1 MSLRGCTTRLA
12 RAEKLAAARRP
23 GGPDGPDLVVVR
35 FDEHGVGHLRWVV
48 GPYQG
53 CASCG
58 WPPHAYEPFAGDEAA
73 LDAYYER
80 HGWQP
85 QRTILLHP
93 HTGSG
98 LRGGADH
105 EA

>member
-1 MSLRGCTTRLA
+1 MA
-12 RAEKLAAARRP
+12 WAP
-23 GGPDGPDLVVVR
+23 GS
-35 FDEHGVGHLRWVV
+35 VV

-58 WPPHAYEPFAGDEAA
+58 WPQEAYEPFVGDEVD

-85 QRTILLHP
+85 QRTILLWP
-93 HTGSG
+93 HTGKRAAES
-98 LRGGADH
+98 RP
-105 EA
+105 